1 MKNNFVLVTGGMGF
15 IGSEVVQKLLDNNYF
30 VINVDKL
37 TYASNKSREKVF
49 KKYKNYR
56 FYKYDIVNKNQI
68 SYLFKKYKPVYVL
81 NIAAESHVDN
91 SINEPK
97 NFIDT
102 NIIGTYNLLT
112 NTNLLYKKKI
122 KTKFIQISTDEV
134 YGDIINKKSISREG
148 DPYIPSSPYSAS
160 KASADHLVRSWSRT
174 YGINYNITCSANNF
188 GPFQNKEK
196 FIPVIIDRIFKG
208 KKIPIY
214 GNGKQI
220 RNWIY
225 VKDNA
230 DAIIDVA
237 FNGKKNETYNIGTNK
252 DFTNISLVKK
262 ICKIMVNNFGF
273 NKKIYNLITYV
284 KDRPGHD
291 YKYKMDCKKIK
302 KDLNWTPKLN
312 FENAI
317 KETIKW
323 YLIKK

>member
-196 FIPVIIDRIFKG
+196 FIPVIIDSIFKK

-230 DAIIDVA
+230 DAIINVA

>member
-1 MKNNFVLVTGGMGF
+1 M
-15 IGSEVVQKLLDNNYF
+15 
-30 VINVDKL
+30 
-37 TYASNKSREKVF
+37 
-49 KKYKNYR
+49 
-56 FYKYDIVNKNQI
+56 
-68 SYLFKKYKPVYVL
+68 
-81 NIAAESHVDN
+81 
-91 SINEPK
+91 
-97 NFIDT
+97 
-102 NIIGTYNLLT
+102 
-112 NTNLLYKKKI
+112 
-122 KTKFIQISTDEV
+122 
-134 YGDIINKKSISREG
+134 
-148 DPYIPSSPYSAS
+148 
-160 KASADHLVRSWSRT
+160 VRSWSRT

-262 ICKIMVNNFGF
+262 ICKIMVKNFGF
-273 NKKIYNLITYV
+273 NNKIYNLITHV

-291 YKYKMDCKKIK
+291 YKYKMDYKKIK
-302 KDLNWTPKLN
+302 KDLNWSPKLN